1 MTISETNVV
10 SMKAL
15 RSKSDLFRFVKA
27 SGYYSVKHVKKI
39 RFSFFVTK
47 LIEWIPDT
55 TNSKQHYH

>member
-27 SGYYSVKHVKKI
+27 SDYYSVKHVKKI

-47 LIEWIPDT
+47 LIE
-55 TNSKQHYH
+55 

>member
-47 LIEWIPDT
+47 LIELIPDT
-55 TNSKQHYH
+55 TNSKWHYH

>member
-10 SMKAL
+10 SMKTL
-15 RSKSDLFRFVKA
+15 RSKSDLFRFAKE

-47 LIEWIPDT
+47 LIE
-55 TNSKQHYH
+55 